1 VGNSR
6 NGKGKGKSRIPYI
19 LGTFRILAGAASSA
33 PTRKTCG
40 VGVNLV
46 FTLAAARHQII
57 VLCIGLRLCGCP
69 GETGIVEESK
79 SSRGDRMLERKPM
92 LKLTFEAPRN
102 GWLPT
107 RLLVGEKSLDFSA
120 SRVPNNPVQ
129 ELIDALDKLK
139 NDQAASVWWNLEPDG
154 YFFAFSMMHGNIH
167 FIVSYSHDGK
177 KQNAIS
183 QADLLGTKEDILTPL
198 WRGLRNLES
207 LNIQESHWREVNYA
221 SLKKPKASATRATK
235 EIAMTHHLKTK
246 LEQSFQLM
254 HDLVAHLEEES
265 LSLDLPNLP
274 SN

>member
-1 VGNSR
+1 
-6 NGKGKGKSRIPYI
+6 
-19 LGTFRILAGAASSA
+19 
-33 PTRKTCG
+33 
-40 VGVNLV
+40 
-46 FTLAAARHQII
+46 
-57 VLCIGLRLCGCP
+57 
-69 GETGIVEESK
+69 
-79 SSRGDRMLERKPM
+79 MLERKPM
-92 LKLTFEAPRN
+92 LKLTFGAPRN

-129 ELIDALDKLK
+129 ELIDALDKLE
-139 NDQAASVWWNLEPDG
+139 NEQAASVWWNLEPDG
-154 YFFAFSMMHGNIH
+154 YFFAFSVMHGNIH
-167 FIVSYSHDGK
+167 FIVSYAHDGK

-183 QADLLGTKEDILTPL
+183 QADLIGTKEDILTPL